1 MTETVAAI
9 DCGTNSIKILIG
21 ALPEIAVRDSRV
33 VRLGQGVDRTGSL
46 APEALDRTFAAIEEF
61 AELIEQHDVSRV
73 RFCATS
79 ASRDADNSHL
89 FVEGVQAR
97 LGVVPEVLSG
107 AEEAALVYA
116 GATRGIDLPGP
127 VLVVDIGGG
136 SSELVLGSGQPE
148 HSVSMDIGS
157 VRLHERHLHTD
168 PPTGPE
174 IRACLADI
182 DAALLECGVPV
193 GQTRTAIGTSG
204 TIKTVAAGLLD
215 LPSYDRD
222 AIDGAVLSTADTS
235 AYVERLLAMTV
246 AERKELPYM
255 SPGRADVIGA
265 GALIWLRI
273 LAAAGVTEYHVSE
286 ADILHGI
293 AWSLLEG

>member
-1 MTETVAAI
+1 MSETVAAI

-46 APEALDRTFAAIEEF
+46 APEALERTFVAIEEF
-61 AELIEQHDVSRV
+61 AALIEAHGATKI

-79 ASRDADNSHL
+79 ASRDADNSEV
-89 FVEGVQAR
+89 FVEGVRQR
-97 LGVVPEVLSG
+97 LGVTPEVLSG

-116 GATRGIDLPGP
+116 GATRGVDLPGP

-136 SSELVLGSGQPE
+136 SSELVLGSGRPE

-168 PPTGPE
+168 PPTSGE
-174 IRACLADI
+174 IGACLADI
-182 DAALLECGVPV
+182 DRALLDSGVPLPE
-193 GQTRTAIGTSG
+193 TRTAVGTSG
-204 TIKTVAAGLLD
+204 TIKTLAAGLLD
-215 LPSYDRD
+215 LPAYDRD
-222 AIDGAVLSTADTS
+222 AIDGAVLATADTT

-246 AERKELPYM
+246 EERRALPGAPG
-255 SPGRADVIGA
+255 SRTPAGRAFGPQRA
-265 GALIWLRI
+265 
-273 LAAAGVTEYHVSE
+273 
-286 ADILHGI
+286 
-293 AWSLLEG
+293 SLTRLVARCSFL